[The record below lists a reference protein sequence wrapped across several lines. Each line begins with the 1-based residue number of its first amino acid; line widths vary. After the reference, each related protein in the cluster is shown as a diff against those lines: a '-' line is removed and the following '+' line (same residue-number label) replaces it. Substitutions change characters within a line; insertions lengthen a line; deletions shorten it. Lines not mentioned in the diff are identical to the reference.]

1 MSTQR
6 FLLDSIPERFV
17 EVDAARLLL
26 ILVRFAHV
34 PDAAIEGLRCFLV
47 HEIVSYFTPKYY
59 LQKLDFLLRYPGYFA
74 YELTELY
81 RLGRI
86 EHADRNDTTAL
97 VRSILSNNEPELL
110 TTPFRKFWRGA
121 YERLD
126 EVEAWWY
133 GRQLIYTG
141 LESRKNARPQKYY
154 FLTHLAISEAERLV
168 SEVPHGR
175 WYADR
180 ISLIYRFFGSLTPVE
195 MMGLQYCH
203 AGYRQAQI
211 DGLIPD
217 LSFPEI
223 AAQFA
228 TVFGEPLGIDNE

>member
-1 MSTQR
+1 MNTQR

-26 ILVRFAHV
+26 ILVRFARPLDTVVQGVH
-34 PDAAIEGLRCFLV
+34 CFPN
-47 HEIVSYFTPKYY
+47 HEVIRYFTPEYY
-59 LQKLDFLLRYPGYFA
+59 LHKLDFLLRYPGYFV

-86 EHADRNDTTAL
+86 ESTERSDTVTL
-97 VRSILSNNEPELL
+97 IRSILSNNEPELL

-141 LESRKNARPQKYY
+141 LEPRKNDRPQKYY
-154 FLTHLAISEAERLV
+154 FLPRLAFDEAERLV

-175 WYADR
+175 WYAER
-180 ISLIYRFFGSLTPVE
+180 VSLIHRFFRNLTPAEV
-195 MMGLQYCH
+195 MSLQYGH
-203 AGYRQAQI
+203 GSYRQAQI

-217 LSFPEI
+217 LSFSEI
-223 AAQFA
+223 AAHFT
-228 TVFGEPLGIDNE
+228 TVFGEAIGITDE

>member
-1 MSTQR
+1 MNTQR
-6 FLLDSIPERFV
+6 FLLDTIPERFV

-26 ILVRFAHV
+26 ILVRFARL
-34 PDAAIEGLRCFLV
+34 PDASIEGLRCFPTR
-47 HEIVSYFTPKYY
+47 EIVSYFTPEYY

-86 EHADRNDTTAL
+86 EHADRNDIIAL
-97 VRSILSNNEPELL
+97 VRSILSNNEPEML
-110 TTPFRKFWRGA
+110 TIPFRKFWRGA

-141 LESRKNARPQKYY
+141 LDLRKNARPQKYY
-154 FLTHLAISEAERLV
+154 FLTQLAISESERLV

-180 ISLIYRFFGSLTPVE
+180 TSLIYRFFGSLTPGEV
-195 MMGLQYCH
+195 MGLQYSH
-203 AGYRQAQI
+203 AGYRQAHL

-223 AAQFA
+223 AAHFA
-228 TVFGEPLGIDNE
+228 TVFGEPLGIAQE